1 MSDTTAG
8 PAELV
13 FTRVFEAPRELV
25 FQCMTQP
32 EHLTH
37 FWGPAGT
44 SAPIEHITVDA
55 RPGGPF
61 ETVMINDADGSRYPT
76 RAVFDEVVEPERLV
90 WTESHSGMTV
100 TVTFTDLGARTG
112 VEIRQVQRAG
122 AVPVPGGPGRLP
134 HLAGPLR
141 PLPRGPH
148 RRPRRP
154 ARGAAMTAAGA
165 RPPTSPG

>member
-1 MSDTTAG
+1 VSDPTAAA
-8 PAELV
+8 AELV

-55 RPGGPF
+55 RPGGAF

-76 RAVFDEVVEPERLV
+76 QAVYDEVVEPERLV
-90 WTESHSGMTV
+90 WTEAHSGMTV
-100 TVTFTDLGARTG
+100 TVTFTDLDASRTG
-112 VEIRQVQRAG
+112 VEIHQVRVPEPVRSPEAQAGFLTSLDRFAGYLAIRTGRSGAG
-122 AVPVPGGPGRLP
+122 APGIGRR
-134 HLAGPLR
+134 A
-141 PLPRGPH
+141 
-148 RRPRRP
+148 
-154 ARGAAMTAAGA
+154 
-165 RPPTSPG
+165 TSPGERR